1 MRIVGLDILRSIA
14 ILLVLLRHSELEN
27 SYAQKFGWLG
37 VDLFF
42 VISGFLVSGLLFS
55 EFKKT
60 KHFNIRRFLI
70 RRGFKIYPS
79 FYFFLLLNILIN
91 YYFQDLVP
99 SIGSLLSEIFYVQNY
114 FPNIFTH
121 TWSLA
126 VEEHFYIVLA
136 FTLFILSK
144 YSLFTPKP
152 RYIIYLGL
160 LFLTVFGLR
169 MLLYVSHA
177 PHFALQQTHLR
188 ADGIIIGVLIAYLFH
203 FTAYCSKLFKYKWI
217 LLPTALLLLMPGF
230 IWYGGDALMITL
242 GLGMVNIGF
251 GLLVLLIA
259 GSHQLGEWKQ
269 GWLKWLGFIGVHSY
283 SIYLWHMTSN
293 YFLLKVFHYNIY
305 IMTGLYIITSLL
317 VGIFFSISVEKT
329 FLKMREYPWVKKWY

>member
-14 ILLVLLRHSELEN
+14 ILLVLIRHSELEN
-27 SYAQKFGWLG
+27 TYAQKFGWLG

-42 VISGFLVSGLLFS
+42 VISGFLVSGLLFA

-60 KHFNIRRFLI
+60 KQVNIRRFLI

-79 FYFFLLLNILIN
+79 FYFFLITNILIN
-91 YYFQDLVP
+91 YYFQDIVP
-99 SIGSLLSEIFYVQNY
+99 TTPRLLSEIFYLQNY
-114 FPNIFTH
+114 LPNIFTH

-144 YSLFTPKP
+144 YSLFTPKS
-152 RYIIYLGL
+152 RYIWHLALL
-160 LFLTVFGLR
+160 LFAVVGLRLTV
-169 MLLYVSHA
+169 YVMQGGHVNM
-177 PHFALQQTHLR
+177 QQTHLR
-188 ADGIIIGVLIAYLFH
+188 ADGIIIGVLLAYLYH
-203 FTAYCSKLFKYKWI
+203 FTNFCTNALKYQSI
-217 LLPTALLLLMPGF
+217 LLPLALLLLLPGF
-230 IWYGGDALMITL
+230 IWHGGDALMITV

-251 GLLVLLIA
+251 GILVLLII
-259 GSHQLGEWKQ
+259 GSHQVGEWKQ
-269 GWLKWLGFIGVHSY
+269 SWLKVLGFIGVHSY

-305 IMTGLYIITSLL
+305 IMTGLYILTSLL
-317 VGIFFSISVEKT
+317 VGIFFSMIVEKT